1 MDLFEIGALVRARR
15 EEMGLTQS
23 DLAERSGMSRVR
35 ISHLESGRAYDMSF
49 GKVTALLDA
58 CGMSLRVADTR
69 EARPVFEEIRRENED
84 DVPGLG

>member
-1 MDLFEIGALVRARR
+1 MDLFEIGARVRARR
-15 EEMGLTQS
+15 EEMGLTQF
-23 DLAERSGMSRVR
+23 DLAERSGVSRVR
-35 ISHLESGRAYDMSF
+35 ISHLESGRAYNMSF

>member
-1 MDLFEIGALVRARR
+1 MDLFEIGALLRERR
-15 EEMGLTQS
+15 ERLGLSQAE
-23 DLAERSGMSRVR
+23 LAERSGVSRVR

-49 GKVTALLDA
+49 GKVTALLEA

-69 EARPVFEEIRRENED
+69 DARPVFEEIRRENED

>member
-1 MDLFEIGALVRARR
+1 MDLFEIGALIRERR
-15 EEMGLTQS
+15 EAVGMTQGELS
-23 DLAERSGMSRVR
+23 LRSGVSRVR

-49 GKVTALLDA
+49 GKVSALLDA